1 MGLSIP
7 GNVFHFQETPEE
19 LAKLALVAEMMES
32 MEWVPSTT
40 MNGHQVFVNRF
51 TDEVVF
57 NRPSAEER
65 AQRQKRQDTLNK
77 ADAILKAGKPDMSR

>member
-1 MGLSIP
+1 MGSIDY
-7 GNVFHFQETPEE
+7 NERV
-19 LAKLALVAEMMES
+19 
-32 MEWVPSTT
+32 
-40 MNGHQVFVNRF
+40 QVSVNRF

-65 AQRQKRQDTLNK
+65 AQRQKRQDTVNK